1 MLKTISVL
9 FVSFLSFTT
18 LAFAEDERFSF
29 GGDEYAA
36 GNQSTIA
43 TPVARD
49 AFAAGFNIHISAPVG
64 GDAHAAGFSVAIDGD
79 VDGDIYAMGNSI
91 VISGRVGQDVTATGT
106 NVSITGTKGVA
117 GNIRLAGANIVISAP
132 ITGSA
137 TLAGASATI
146 GATING
152 DVFFGGD
159 KINFTDRAVILGNVT
174 IRSSSDI
181 TVPESVASADRVT
194 IEKIENS
201 EIVMGARDIAQRS
214 VQGFWPVWI
223 PVFAGLAIFMLAGVL
238 WLALFPKRSLI
249 AYRVAMAKPWKSLLF
264 GIFGIAAFT
273 GLIPVVAI
281 TIIGIPLV
289 PIAIVALVIAG
300 LIGYI
305 AGTWFLAT
313 KVLAAFGIDSDT
325 LINRVIALIV
335 GLVAGWLLMIVPFL
349 GWLIQLAFV
358 FLGFGAITLAALARW
373 TDSDFHAAVAEE
385 VNAQLVAAN

>member
-1 MLKTISVL
+1 MLRIISFL
-9 FVSFLSFTT
+9 IVSFLSFTT

-29 GGDEYAA
+29 GGDEYVA

-49 AFAAGFNIHISAPVG
+49 AFAAGFNVHISAPVG
-64 GDAHAAGFSVAIDGD
+64 GDAHATGFSVTIDGD
-79 VDGDIYAMGNSI
+79 VDGDIYAMGNS
-91 VISGRVGQDVTATGT
+91 VTISGHVGQDVTATGT

-159 KINFTDRAVILGNVT
+159 KISFTDRAIILGNVT
-174 IRSSSDI
+174 IRSSSDV

-194 IEKIENS
+194 IEKIEPN
-201 EIVMGARDIAQRS
+201 EIAMSASDIAQQSIR
-214 VQGFWPVWI
+214 GFWPVWM
-223 PVFAGLAIFMLAGVL
+223 PVLAGLAIFMLAGIL
-238 WLALFPKRSLI
+238 WLALFPRRSLI

-264 GIFGIAAFT
+264 GVFSLATFM
-273 GLIPVVAI
+273 GLVPVVAM
-281 TIIGIPLV
+281 TVIGIPLV
-289 PIAIVALVIAG
+289 PVVIVALVIAG

-313 KVLAAFGIDSDT
+313 KVLAAFGIDSNT

-335 GLVAGWLLMIVPFL
+335 GLVAGWLLAIVPFL

-358 FLGFGAITLAALARW
+358 FLGLGAITLAALARW
-373 TDSDFHAAVAEE
+373 TDSNFHAAIAEE
-385 VNAQLVAAN
+385 VDTQIVAAN